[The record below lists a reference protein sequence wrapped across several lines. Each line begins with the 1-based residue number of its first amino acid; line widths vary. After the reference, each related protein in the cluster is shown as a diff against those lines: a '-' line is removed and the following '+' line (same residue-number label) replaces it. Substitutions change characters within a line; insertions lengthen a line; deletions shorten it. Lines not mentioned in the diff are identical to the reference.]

1 MRIVSSF
8 LYQPME
14 DNIAH
19 VENMWVQSRLIEK
32 VGSWYLLYV
41 EVQPH
46 SNVLVTVYTSR
57 NDKTTR

>member
-1 MRIVSSF
+1 
-8 LYQPME
+8 
-14 DNIAH
+14 
-19 VENMWVQSRLIEK
+19 MWVQSRLMEK